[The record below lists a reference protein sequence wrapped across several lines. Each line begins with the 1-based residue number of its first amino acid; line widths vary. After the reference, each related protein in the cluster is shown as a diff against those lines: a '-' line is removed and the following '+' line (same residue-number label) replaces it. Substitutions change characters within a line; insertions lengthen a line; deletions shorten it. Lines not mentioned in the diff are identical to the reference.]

1 MFTNIQYGSKNN
13 TKESIDICNVQ
24 ENCAW
29 VLDGADAL
37 FPTHIT
43 DCDSDGD
50 WFVKELN
57 LYLKRNI
64 GLPYQSLSDIM
75 RKGLTLI
82 HEEFLKF
89 DNADKLYDLDMP
101 SACCAIVRVRNDKLS
116 YFIMGNCELILTYA
130 DGNIVSLSDLRLQ
143 ELDAKLLEISQDA
156 RKKQRM
162 PLFRARNFMD
172 NMLVENRLRRNIE
185 GGYYV
190 LGEDSKVVE
199 HALTGTLHMDDLQS
213 ISLVCNGFSQYFNCK
228 KVIHNLENY
237 LQKTRN
243 EELVRLYDSLLAKKK
258 RNTKLAKYM
267 QEKLSEKS
275 TVVFFDIQQTSYIR

>member
-13 TKESIDICNVQ
+13 TVESIDICNVQ

-37 FPTHIT
+37 FPTHVSN
-43 DCDSDGD
+43 CESDGD

-57 LYLKRNI
+57 LYLKKNLP
-64 GLPYQSLSDIM
+64 LPYFPITEIM
-75 RKGLTLI
+75 RKGLDLI

-89 DNADKLYDLDMP
+89 EHAQELYDLHMP

-116 YFIMGNCELILTYA
+116 YFIMGSCELILTYT
-130 DGNIVSLSDLRLQ
+130 DGNIISLSDLRLQ

-156 RKKQRM
+156 RRKQRM

-172 NMLVENRLRRNIE
+172 NMLVENRLRRNME

-190 LGEDSKVVE
+190 LGEDSGVVD
-199 HALTGTLHMDDLQS
+199 HALTGTLHIDGLKN

-228 KVIHNLENY
+228 KVIHNLDTY
-237 LQKTRN
+237 LEKTRN
-243 EELVRLYDSLLAKKK
+243 EDLVSLYDSLLKKKK

-275 TVVFFDIQQTSYIR
+275 TIVFFDVEKTNYIR

>member
-13 TKESIDICNVQ
+13 TKERIDICNVQ

-37 FPTHIT
+37 FPTHVS

-57 LYLKRNI
+57 LYLKKNI
-64 GLPYQSLSDIM
+64 ALPYHSLTDIM
-75 RKGLTLI
+75 RKGLKLI
-82 HEEFLKF
+82 HEEFLRF
-89 DNADKLYDLDMP
+89 ENADLLYDLDMP
-101 SACCAIVRVRNDKLS
+101 SACCAIVRVRNEKLS

-130 DGNIVSLSDLRLQ
+130 DGNIISLSDLRLQ

-156 RKKQRM
+156 RRKQRM

-190 LGEDSKVVE
+190 LGEDSNVVE
-199 HALTGTLHMDDLQS
+199 HALTGTLHIDGLQS

-228 KVIHNLENY
+228 KVMHNLDSY

-243 EELVRLYDSLLAKKK
+243 EELVALYDSLLAKKK
-258 RNTKLAKYM
+258 RNSKLAKYM

-275 TVVFFDIQQTSYIR
+275 TVVFFDVEHNAYLR

>member
-13 TKESIDICNVQ
+13 TLESIDICNVQ

-37 FPTHIT
+37 FPTHVS
-43 DCDSDGD
+43 DCESDGD

-57 LYLKRNI
+57 LYLKKNLS
-64 GLPYQSLSDIM
+64 LPFSTITEIM
-75 RKGLTLI
+75 RKGLSMI

-89 DNADKLYDLDMP
+89 EHADQLYDLDMP
-101 SACCAIVRVRNDKLS
+101 SACCAIIRIRNEKLS
-116 YFIMGNCELILTYA
+116 YFIMGNCEVILTYT
-130 DGNIVSLSDLRLQ
+130 DGNIISLSDLRLQ

-190 LGEDSKVVE
+190 LGEDSSVVD
-199 HALTGTLHMDDLQS
+199 HAVTGTLLLEGIQS

-228 KVIHNLENY
+228 KVIHNLDSY
-237 LQKTRN
+237 LHKTRN
-243 EELVRLYDSLLAKKK
+243 EELVSLYDSLLAKKK
-258 RNTKLAKYM
+258 RNSKLAKYM

-275 TVVFFDIQQTSYIR
+275 TVVFFDVENTNYIR